1 MVGTQEQEGTHQG
14 RPIDGSFRAALVLVD
29 EPDWRVAAVHLSLRT
44 PPGAPERGWRRPRGR
59 HDRRRDH
66 GRSLQDQVALVTGSS
81 RGIGAAI
88 ATRFAQAGAHVVV
101 HGRDVEALEAVRRQ
115 IEADGGRAIAV
126 VADLTDAAQVER
138 MHAEVEERA
147 GPVDVLVANAGGS
160 PVPPG
165 PIEQITEEAWR
176 ASIDVNLTATFLTIR
191 SVLPGM
197 KARGRG
203 CIITMSS
210 AAARRPHP
218 GSPVAYAAAKAGIEL
233 LTKDLAAQAGPFGV
247 RAACI
252 APETILTERN
262 QQQIPADIQEKLV
275 MTHPI
280 RRLGTPEDV
289 AEAALFL
296 ASDGASWISGIVL
309 DVAGGSVLV

>member
-1 MVGTQEQEGTHQG
+1 
-14 RPIDGSFRAALVLVD
+14 
-29 EPDWRVAAVHLSLRT
+29 
-44 PPGAPERGWRRPRGR
+44 
-59 HDRRRDH
+59 
-66 GRSLQDQVALVTGSS
+66 
-81 RGIGAAI
+81 
-88 ATRFAQAGAHVVV
+88 
-101 HGRDVEALEAVRRQ
+101 
-115 IEADGGRAIAV
+115 
-126 VADLTDAAQVER
+126 
-138 MHAEVEERA
+138 
-147 GPVDVLVANAGGS
+147 
-160 PVPPG
+160 
-165 PIEQITEEAWR
+165 
-176 ASIDVNLTATFLTIR
+176 
-191 SVLPGM
+191 M

-262 QQQIPADIQEKLV
+262 QQQISADIQENLV
-275 MTHPI
+275 MSHPI

-296 ASDGASWISGIVL
+296 ASDAASWISGIVL